1 MTAQPIVSSATADCE
16 PAVRITRS
24 LLGYGVVAGPF
35 YVAGSVAQGLVRDG
49 FDFRRHE
56 WSLLA
61 DGPHGW
67 IQTTNL
73 ILTGLMTI
81 AFAVGLRRALGPG
94 RAAAWSSGLISVY
107 GAGMVAAGL
116 FRADPR
122 DGFPA
127 GTPDGPRVVSWH
139 GTLHFVSAGIGFL
152 CLIAA
157 CFVVAGRY
165 RADGRPRWAA
175 FSGITGVLFLA
186 GFAGIASGA
195 GNAVVNL
202 AFTALILL
210 VWAWM
215 SAVALDRY
223 RTAAVQH

>member
-1 MTAQPIVSSATADCE
+1 MTAQPTVSRATADCD
-16 PAVRITRS
+16 PAVRVTKS

-35 YVAGSVAQGLVRDG
+35 YVAVSVAQGLVRDG

-61 DGPHGW
+61 DGHYGW

-81 AFAVGLRRALGPG
+81 AFALGLRRALGPG
-94 RAAAWSSGLISVY
+94 RAAAWSSRLISVY

-127 GTPDGPRVVSWH
+127 GTPTGPGAVSWH
-139 GTLHFVSAGIGFL
+139 GTLHFGSAGLGFL

-175 FSGITGVLFLA
+175 FSAITGVLFLVC
-186 GFAGIASGA
+186 FAGIASGA
-195 GNAVVNL
+195 GNVAVNL
-202 AFTALILL
+202 AFTASILL
-210 VWAWM
+210 VWAWI

-223 RTAAVQH
+223 RTAAVHR